1 MIGPWS
7 NKQGNPMIRWML
19 QSTLCLRTKKYL
31 LIVAICLSCCA
42 INGCVES
49 VFPLASDS
57 RLPKW
62 FTLPRGLT
70 RADVKVELDFMEPTR
85 RGLNIKV
92 IFYNNKYKKLAEV
105 SGKTIGTILSRSFFI
120 DVVNGIPEITG
131 LKYQSDGHGGKDSVF
146 YVVDDLARKKNLLD
160 ENGVHDPA
168 LRKKLLEGGLPES
181 IDPID

>member
-1 MIGPWS
+1 
-7 NKQGNPMIRWML
+7 
-19 QSTLCLRTKKYL
+19 
-31 LIVAICLSCCA
+31 
-42 INGCVES
+42 
-49 VFPLASDS
+49 
-57 RLPKW
+57 
-62 FTLPRGLT
+62 
-70 RADVKVELDFMEPTR
+70 MEPTR